1 MSNILEEEKIK
12 IRNILIGYQ
21 GEIGSNAEEAAKRF
35 ILKFGLANVELI
47 PLVNSKPVIENLENK
62 NIDYAVV
69 AIKNSIAGIV
79 EETVEVIK
87 DKNLEIIDKEIIP
100 IHHCLFKKK
109 EVKTEDIE
117 IIASHIQALNQTKEN
132 RKKYFPNCQEKE
144 MKDTALAARLLSEG
158 KLSNKHAVLC
168 RKETGEMYKLELI
181 KENLEDNKDNYTE
194 FHIYKIAE

>member
-1 MSNILEEEKIK
+1 MKINVDESILK
-12 IRNILIGYQ
+12 
-21 GEIGSNAEEAAKRF
+21 
-35 ILKFGLANVELI
+35 ILKFINNSGYEAYLVGGYVRDKLLNCNSNDYDICTNI
-47 PLVNSKPVIENLENK
+47 PFEILEK
-62 NIDYAVV
+62 NIN
-69 AIKNSIAGIV
+69 ILTLESSSFE
-79 EETVEVIK
+79 EET
-87 DKNLEIIDKEIIP
+87 EIIDKEIIP

-132 RKKYFPNCQEKE
+132 RKKYFPNYQEKE

-168 RKETGEMYKLELI
+168 RKEAGEMYKLELI